1 MHLQKEGAFPHLSP
15 EDLLFQEGWI
25 NFKIISGSFGCS
37 KRETTYI
44 TDDIVFCF
52 FFVTQ
57 KALWEALFFLCCCL
71 YCLFLSL
78 FLFMLLLSFGSIWL
92 HLDII
97 LFIYCSHSVSL
108 LSTRRRDD
116 WKHLEASEDISITA
130 VPFLMFFL
138 KMPKCNLWSG

>member
-52 FFVTQ
+52 FFETQ
-57 KALWEALFFLCCCL
+57 KALWEALFFLCCF
-71 YCLFLSL
+71 YCLF
-78 FLFMLLLSFGSIWL
+78 FV
-92 HLDII
+92 
-97 LFIYCSHSVSL
+97 FIFVFVIAVF
-108 LSTRRRDD
+108 
-116 WKHLEASEDISITA
+116 WKYLAA
-130 VPFLMFFL
+130 P
-138 KMPKCNLWSG
+138 